1 MRIKR
6 IFAADMREA
15 IRKVREQHGEDAV
28 VISSRKVEGGVEV
41 ISAIDYDEEAV
52 QAAARAQDPRGADIP
67 PLDVPAGPRPGD
79 PDPYAVPDGDDPF
92 GNPGDLAEGSG
103 PEQPGSPA
111 SDDTAERARRAALQR
126 LRELRNGV
134 AGNTTPPGGG
144 RRESGPRRPG
154 GQGGLEFAQAVGR
167 HAGETGGPLGL
178 GQPGGREPSEGPVG
192 RFTPTATA
200 DQLRAQPSI
209 PDRSP
214 AQRQAAAAAAGG
226 GTSGR
231 RPPGSP
237 RIDLRVGGEDDDQE
251 LFSNL
256 SREHQQAEQQRVE
269 KQRAKSGEGRAPAK
283 DRSAHPGGVEPMDF
297 DPERTPHQAE
307 GAQAQRTF
315 GGAGAGG
322 GRSKP
327 SRSKVNLAE
336 EPTIQEMRE
345 ELRTLRSLFE
355 NQLSLMEWSR
365 LGRRHPARAS
375 VIKRLSDLGLGP
387 DVARRLADH
396 VRGDED
402 PDAAY
407 RKALA
412 LIARYLPVTHD
423 EIVNQGGVVAL
434 VGPTGVGKTT
444 TVAKLAARYALRHG
458 RERVALVSTDNYRI
472 GAQDQLLTYARILD
486 VPVYTAGNRH
496 ELRAL
501 LDDLLDRGLVLIDT
515 VGMSQRDVRLAE
527 QFKTLGSAEGLVRT
541 YLVLSASTQL
551 STLTESV
558 RAFSGA
564 DPAGCILT
572 KVDEASTLGGALT
585 CALRTRLPL
594 AYLGVGQRVP
604 EDLQAARGD
613 TLVHKACALLEE
625 FSQAPDEEA
634 LALALGGGVHVPE

>member
-15 IRKVREQHGEDAV
+15 IRKVRDQHGPEAV

-41 ISAIDYDEEAV
+41 ISAIDYDEKAV
-52 QAAARAQDPRGADIP
+52 QAAAEAQEPRAAEIP
-67 PLDVPAGPRPGD
+67 PLDVPAGPRPGE
-79 PDPYAVPDGDDPF
+79 PDGAAVEPDGGALFKTTAAAKTADHLM
-92 GNPGDLAEGSG
+92 DEAEQARQVALA
-103 PEQPGSPA
+103 
-111 SDDTAERARRAALQR
+111 R
-126 LRELRNGV
+126 LRQLRS
-134 AGNTTPPGGG
+134 
-144 RRESGPRRPG
+144 SG
-154 GQGGLEFAQAVGR
+154 
-167 HAGETGGPLGL
+167 
-178 GQPGGREPSEGPVG
+178 
-192 RFTPTATA
+192 ATA
-200 DQLRAQPSI
+200 GLADAAPTDQAASLT
-209 PDRSP
+209 RSP
-214 AQRQAAAAAAGG
+214 AASPAA
-226 GTSGR
+226 SER
-231 RPPGSP
+231 RP
-237 RIDLRVGGEDDDQE
+237 RIDLRVGGNEDEDKE
-251 LFSNL
+251 LFSAL
-256 SREHQQAEQQRVE
+256 SREHRDAQKKREASRLQTVSDTRIRGAAASGPAGPVGSVKPKGGSPGGGVASAAR
-269 KQRAKSGEGRAPAK
+269 KGEG
-283 DRSAHPGGVEPMDF
+283 
-297 DPERTPHQAE
+297 
-307 GAQAQRTF
+307 
-315 GGAGAGG
+315 
-322 GRSKP
+322 GRP
-327 SRSKVNLAE
+327 SIRISE
-336 EPTIQEMRE
+336 EPAIQEMRE
-345 ELRTLRSLFE
+345 EIKTLRGLFE
-355 NQLSLMEWSR
+355 NQLNMMEWGR

-375 VIKRLSDLGLGP
+375 VIKRLADLGLGP
-387 DVARRLADH
+387 DVSRRLADH

-412 LIARYLPVTHD
+412 LIARYLPVTDD
-423 EIVNQGGVVAL
+423 EIVAQGGVVAL

-496 ELRAL
+496 ELRTL
-501 LDDLLDRGLVLIDT
+501 LDDLVDRGLVLIDT

-541 YLVLSASTQL
+541 YLVLSAATQL

-558 RAFSGA
+558 RAFRAA

-572 KVDEASTLGGALT
+572 KLDEATTLGGVLT

-625 FSQAPDEEA
+625 FGQNTDEEA
-634 LALALGGGVHVPE
+634 VALSLGGGGHVFE

>member
-52 QAAARAQDPRGADIP
+52 KAAAKAQDPRGEEIP
-67 PLDVPAGPRPGD
+67 PLDVPAGPRPGE
-79 PDPYAVPDGDDPF
+79 PDADDDP
-92 GNPGDLAEGSG
+92 LAFPEPAPSGSG
-103 PEQPGSPA
+103 NVPAAGS
-111 SDDTAERARRAALQR
+111 DEAEAARQAALKR
-126 LRELRNGV
+126 LRELRAGV
-134 AGNTTPPGGG
+134 TGGTRPPGLTRGERASGGPSGGHGGAGG
-144 RRESGPRRPG
+144 R
-154 GQGGLEFAQAVGR
+154 GGLEFARNVGR
-167 HAGETGGPLGL
+167 RLAQHSDPGMGTYTPTTTPEELAAQSPVEQPRRGGPGRA
-178 GQPGGREPSEGPVG
+178 PGK
-192 RFTPTATA
+192 
-200 DQLRAQPSI
+200 
-209 PDRSP
+209 
-214 AQRQAAAAAAGG
+214 
-226 GTSGR
+226 
-231 RPPGSP
+231 P
-237 RIDLRVGGEDDDQE
+237 RIDLRVGGEDDEE
-251 LFSNL
+251 LFSTL
-256 SREHQQAEQQRVE
+256 SKEHQQAEE
-269 KQRAKSGEGRAPAK
+269 ERARAREAPKGRGGGAREGAEPRDLRRDGSPGAEPGEG
-283 DRSAHPGGVEPMDF
+283 
-297 DPERTPHQAE
+297 PHQAD
-307 GAQAQRTF
+307 GAQAQRAF
-315 GGAGAGG
+315 GARGGSGGG
-322 GRSKP
+322 GRKQR
-327 SRSKVNLAE
+327 SRINLSE

-345 ELRTLRSLFE
+345 EIRTLRNLFE

-365 LGRRHPARAS
+365 LGRRHPARAT

-444 TVAKLAARYALRHG
+444 TVAKLAARFALRHG

-496 ELRAL
+496 ELRTL

-564 DPAGCILT
+564 EPEGCILT

-625 FSQAPDEEA
+625 FGQGPDEEA
-634 LALALGGGVHVPE
+634 LALSLGGGAHVPE